1 MQASDYEKHKRAV
14 DIEAGLGSK
23 EVLTCRTRCRAILP
37 NGKGN
42 DSRTSSAR
50 ELGRPGEEHSIAGII
65 APFFQQSYDAC
76 CQQSHSAYGQKIYE
90 ISDSAMG
97 SKRL

>member
-1 MQASDYEKHKRAV
+1 MHASDYEKHKRAV

-42 DSRTSSAR
+42 NSRTSSAR

-97 SKRL
+97 K